1 VNKMGAAAAAI
12 ITGIVSA
19 IAGGVKAGAASKAA
33 KEEEALREEE
43 RKREEE
49 LFKKDRALK
58 ERQQNMEGLNYL
70 AAQRQQATQYD
81 ATRQFNRDAVKAF
94 GRIRGAS
101 GVPAQT
107 AAAPAPMTAAPQAQ
121 RGYTPKAAPL
131 QTGRMQTQSYS
142 PGGSTMGT
150 STMGTATR
158 RAA

>member
-1 VNKMGAAAAAI
+1 MGAAAAAI

-19 IAGGVKAGAASKAA
+19 IAGGVKAGAASAAA
-33 KEEEALREEE
+33 KEEERLREEE

-101 GVPAQT
+101 GVPSQT

-121 RGYTPKAAPL
+121 RGAYAPKAAPL
-131 QTGRMQTQSYS
+131 QTGRMQTQSYN
-142 PGGSTMGT
+142 PGGSVMGT
-150 STMGTATR
+150 STIG